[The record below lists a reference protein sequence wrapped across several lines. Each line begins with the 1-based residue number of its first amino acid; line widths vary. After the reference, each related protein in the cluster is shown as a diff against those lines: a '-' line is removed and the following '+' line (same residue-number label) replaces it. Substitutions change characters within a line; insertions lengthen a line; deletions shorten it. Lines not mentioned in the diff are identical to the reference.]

1 MKTMEMR
8 KAVTVIIFAL
18 HAKSHGINQ
27 VLRRDSATHFLN
39 HSYQVNVT
47 IQALNIFSN
56 SFTVALPACYY
67 ARDCWRCDDARK
79 RKSVYFP
86 RHI

>member
-39 HSYQVNVT
+39 HSYKVKVT

-67 ARDCWRCDDARK
+67 ARDC
-79 RKSVYFP
+79 
-86 RHI
+86 